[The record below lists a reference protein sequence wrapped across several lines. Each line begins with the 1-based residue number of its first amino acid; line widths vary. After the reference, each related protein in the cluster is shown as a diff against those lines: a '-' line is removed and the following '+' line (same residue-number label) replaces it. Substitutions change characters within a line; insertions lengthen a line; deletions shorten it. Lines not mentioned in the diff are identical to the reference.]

1 MKKSS
6 LYSKLFI
13 GGLSISFLVACSSNQ
28 TTSSSSQSVSEVN
41 NFAFVQKANENVENI
56 WYVIEDSND
65 DYQLSKDD
73 EIEKV
78 FLTKNGK
85 MDVYYVASLL
95 GEEPLTLSFLK
106 DKSNSEIKELVRQRG
121 EAYISSFLETLS
133 QSTKPSIDDLLNRPV
148 KATVETD
155 STGNTVVK
163 EKIHYADFDLDSDN
177 NFVPGGESYKIFTST
192 ISGYIYDTYYVGYA
206 GNGTTK
212 SSFLVISAPN
222 ENISI
227 SFDTLDTENVS
238 EE

>member
-13 GGLSISFLVACSSNQ
+13 CGLSISFLVACSSNQ

-73 EIEKV
+73 EIEHV
-78 FLTKNGK
+78 YLTKNGK
-85 MDVYYVASLL
+85 MDVYNVDSL
-95 GEEPLTLSFLK
+95 EPLTLSFLK
-106 DKSNSEIKELVRQRG
+106 DKSNSDIKELVRQRA
-121 EAYISSFLETLS
+121 EAHFSELLEHLS
-133 QSTKPSIDDLLNRPV
+133 ISTKTSIDILFNRPV

-155 STGNTVVK
+155 STGNTVV
-163 EKIHYADFDLDSDN
+163 EETIHYAHFDLDADKN
-177 NFVPGGESYKIFTST
+177 LVPGESYNIFNST

-206 GNGTTK
+206 GNSTSK
-212 SSFLVISAPN
+212 SRFLVISAPN
-222 ENISI
+222 ENVSI
-227 SFDTLDTENVS
+227 SFDTLDTENVT

>member
-85 MDVYYVASLL
+85 MDVYHVGSLP

-106 DKSNSEIKELVRQRG
+106 DKSNSEIKELVRQSA
-121 EAYISSFLETLS
+121 EAYFSEILEYNSL
-133 QSTKPSIDDLLNRPV
+133 STKISIDDLLNRPV

-155 STGNTVVK
+155 STGNTVV
-163 EKIHYADFDLDSDN
+163 EERIQYAHFNVDSDN
-177 NFVPGGESYKIFTST
+177 NVVPDESYYTFNST
-192 ISGYIYDTYYVGYA
+192 ISGYIYDTYYVGY
-206 GNGTTK
+206 GTTN

-222 ENISI
+222 ENVSI

>member
-1 MKKSS
+1 
-6 LYSKLFI
+6 
-13 GGLSISFLVACSSNQ
+13 
-28 TTSSSSQSVSEVN
+28 
-41 NFAFVQKANENVENI
+41 
-56 WYVIEDSND
+56 
-65 DYQLSKDD
+65 
-73 EIEKV
+73 
-78 FLTKNGK
+78 
-85 MDVYYVASLL
+85 MDVYYVESLS

-121 EAYISSFLETLS
+121 EAFISSFLETLP

-155 STGNTVVK
+155 STGNTVV
-163 EKIHYADFDLDSDN
+163 EETIRHATFAFDSDN
-177 NFVPGGESYKIFTST
+177 NVVPGGESYKIFNST

-222 ENISI
+222 ENVSI

>member
-65 DYQLSKDD
+65 DYQVSKDD
-73 EIEKV
+73 KIEKV
-78 FLTKNGK
+78 YLTKNGK
-85 MDVYYVASLL
+85 MDVYYVASLP

-106 DKSNSEIKELVRQRG
+106 DKSNSEIKELVQQRG
-121 EAYISSFLETLS
+121 EAYVSSALETIS

-155 STGNTVVK
+155 STGNTVVE
-163 EKIHYADFDLDSDN
+163 EKIHYATFKLDSDN
-177 NFVPGGESYKIFTST
+177 NVVPDESYNIFNST

-212 SSFLVISAPN
+212 SSFLVISAPD
-222 ENISI
+222 ENVSI

>member
-73 EIEKV
+73 EIEHV
-78 FLTKNGK
+78 YLTKNGK
-85 MDVYYVASLL
+85 MDVYHVGSL
-95 GEEPLTLSFLK
+95 EPLTLSFLK
-106 DKSNSEIKELVRQRG
+106 DKSNSEIKELVRQRA
-121 EAYISSFLETLS
+121 EAHFSEILEFNSL
-133 QSTKPSIDDLLNRPV
+133 STKISIDDLLNRPV

-155 STGNTVVK
+155 STGNTVV
-163 EKIHYADFDLDSDN
+163 EETIHYAYFDVDADN
-177 NFVPGGESYKIFTST
+177 NLVPGESYKIFNST

-206 GNGTTK
+206 GNGTSK

-222 ENISI
+222 ENVSI
-227 SFDTLDTENVS
+227 SFDTLDTENVT

>member
-73 EIEKV
+73 EIKNV
-78 FLTKNGK
+78 YLTKNGK
-85 MDVYYVASLL
+85 MDFYHVGKVS

-106 DKSNSEIKELVRQRG
+106 DKSNSEIKELVRQRA
-121 EAYISSFLETLS
+121 EALFSEFLEYNS
-133 QSTKPSIDDLLNRPV
+133 ISTKTSIDDLLNRPV

-155 STGNTVVK
+155 STGNTVV
-163 EKIHYADFDLDSDN
+163 EETIHYADFDFDADN
-177 NFVPGGESYKIFTST
+177 NLVPGENYKIFNST

-222 ENISI
+222 ENVSI
-227 SFDTLDTENVS
+227 SFDTLDTENVT

>member
-28 TTSSSSQSVSEVN
+28 TTSSSSQSVSEGN

-73 EIEKV
+73 KIETV
-78 FLTKNGK
+78 YLTKNGK
-85 MDVYYVASLL
+85 MDVYHVGSLP

-106 DKSNSEIKELVRQRG
+106 DKSNSEIKELVRQSA
-121 EAYISSFLETLS
+121 EAHFSEILEYNSL
-133 QSTKPSIDDLLNRPV
+133 STKISIDDLLNRPV

-155 STGNTVVK
+155 STGNTVV
-163 EKIHYADFDLDSDN
+163 EETIRYATFNVDSDN
-177 NFVPGGESYKIFTST
+177 NVVPDESYNTFNST

-212 SSFLVISAPN
+212 SSFLVISAPD
-222 ENISI
+222 ENVSI